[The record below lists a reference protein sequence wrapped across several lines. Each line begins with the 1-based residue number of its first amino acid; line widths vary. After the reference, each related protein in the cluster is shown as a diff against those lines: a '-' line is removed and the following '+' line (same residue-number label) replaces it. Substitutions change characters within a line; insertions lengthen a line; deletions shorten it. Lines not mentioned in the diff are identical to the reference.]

1 MIARVVELILFG
13 LMPFLA
19 GSIVANGRELVDDDP
34 AAEVRSVDTQLA
46 RRFGDNR
53 PSRRH
58 VHHAKQV
65 AAVILGHVLG

>member
-34 AAEVRSVDTQLA
+34 AAEVRSVDTQLLA
-46 RRFGDNR
+46 DSEITDRRGGT
-53 PSRRH
+53 STTQS
-58 VHHAKQV
+58 K
-65 AAVILGHVLG
+65 